1 VYLHYFTVTTRQEL
15 LATRDCLCLA
25 ARRAAREITR
35 EFDRALRA
43 HGLRATQFSLLA
55 ALELRGST
63 RVSDLA
69 ELLGTERTTLTR
81 NLAVAEQHGLVRS
94 AAGADAR
101 ERILTISGT
110 GRKALHAALSSWKVV
125 QARVQRRLGEPAA
138 ESLRRICGGPST
150 LDSANAASAA
160 ALGRPQRSRVAQTGR

>member
-1 VYLHYFTVTTRQEL
+1 MTTRREL

-35 EFDRALRA
+35 EFDRALRS

-55 ALELRGST
+55 ALELRGPT

-81 NLAVAEQHGLVRS
+81 NLAVAEQRGLVQS

-110 GRKALHAALSSWKVV
+110 GRKALHAALINWKVV
-125 QARVQRRLGEPAA
+125 QARVLKRLGGPAA
-138 ESLRRICGGPST
+138 ESIRRISGGPT
-150 LDSANAASAA
+150 ALEGARRARTGPAS
-160 ALGRPQRSRVAQTGR
+160 GRSRRARFARVDN